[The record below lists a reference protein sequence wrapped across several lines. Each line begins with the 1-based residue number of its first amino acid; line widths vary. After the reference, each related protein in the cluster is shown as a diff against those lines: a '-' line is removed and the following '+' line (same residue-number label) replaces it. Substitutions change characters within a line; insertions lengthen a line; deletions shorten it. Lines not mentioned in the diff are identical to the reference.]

1 MFTLAT
7 VLILVVRYMWLST
20 VIILLGMELT
30 FQNDGSNSNTSKC
43 ALALLHMNGIVTPA
57 RRSTSQLET
66 AVSNSISQRRPTLH
80 GMAVTWSTGESLIA
94 IAGML

>member
-1 MFTLAT
+1 
-7 VLILVVRYMWLST
+7 MWLST

-43 ALALLHMNGIVTPA
+43 ALVLRHMNGIVTPA
-57 RRSTSQLET
+57 WRLISQLEIAASNSTSQRNFT
-66 AVSNSISQRRPTLH
+66 VD
-80 GMAVTWSTGESLIA
+80 GMVAMWTIGKSLIA